1 MKVTEQDVQYVA
13 DLSNLELTPDEKT
26 RMQKDL
32 NNILD
37 YVDTLAE
44 LDTTNVAPLAE
55 IASKFAPIAEG
66 GAEKPSS
73 GRFTYATRPDVVVP
87 GLTHEAAMENAPDTD
102 GKFFK
107 VPKVIE
113 K

>member
-32 NNILD
+32 NNILA
-37 YVDTLAE
+37 YVDSLAE

-55 IASKFAPIAEG
+55 IASKFAPIAES
-66 GAEKPSS
+66 GAEKRGS

>member
-13 DLSNLELTPDEKT
+13 DLSNLELTPEEKI

-37 YVDTLAE
+37 YIDALSE
-44 LDTTNVAPLAE
+44 LDTTDVEPLAE
-55 IASKFAPIAEG
+55 IASKFAPVQKQG
-66 GAEKPSS
+66 SDK
-73 GRFTYATRPDVVVP
+73 FTYATRPDVVVP
-87 GLTHEAAMENAPDTD
+87 GLTHEVAMQNAPDTD

>member
-13 DLSNLELTPDEKT
+13 DLSNLELTPEEKT

-55 IASKFAPIAEG
+55 IASKFAPEQSQG
-66 GAEKPSS
+66 SD
-73 GRFTYATRPDVVVP
+73 RFTYATRPDVVVL

>member
-13 DLSNLELTPDEKT
+13 DLSNLELTPAEKT

-32 NNILD
+32 NDILA
-37 YVDTLAE
+37 YVDSLAE

-55 IASKFAPIAEG
+55 IASKFAPTAESSAQSQG
-66 GAEKPSS
+66 S

>member
-13 DLSNLELTPDEKT
+13 DLSNLELTPEEKT

-55 IASKFAPIAEG
+55 IASKFAPEQQHG
-66 GAEKPSS
+66 SD
-73 GRFTYATRPDVVVP
+73 RFTYATRPDVVVP
-87 GLTHEAAMENAPDTD
+87 GLAHEAAMANAPDTD